1 VQTQQAHKELSLSR
15 ASGNTQEA
23 SLTDAVAHLEKAQE
37 FLEVAQES
45 LEQSR
50 TNAAYSMAV
59 HAAIQAS
66 DAICA
71 IKLRKRSSSTAHTD
85 AVDLLASAGAKEKTL
100 APKLKRLLANK
111 TKAEYDPTPVSTT
124 HADESVRNAEQLV
137 EHASVL
143 VANATKTTK

>member
-1 VQTQQAHKELSLSR
+1 LNLPR
-15 ASGNTQEA
+15 ASGNTQDA
-23 SLTDAVAHLEKAQE
+23 SLADAVAHLEKAHE
-37 FLEVAQES
+37 FLDVAQES

-71 IKLRKRSSSTAHTD
+71 IKLRKRSSSTAHSD
-85 AVDLLASAGAKEKTL
+85 AVDLLGSTGTREKTL
-100 APKLKRLLANK
+100 AQKLKRLLANK

-124 HADESVRNAEQLV
+124 HAEESVRNAEQLV
-137 EHASVL
+137 EHASIL
-143 VANATKTTK
+143 VENATKTAK